1 MTARP
6 SKPRLLLFAFG
17 DFAFNLYWQSI
28 MLFLLFY
35 YTEAL
40 SLPIAVAAMT
50 YMVASIWD
58 GIANFVAGL
67 LVDRGHDR
75 FRYGPLLAAGAVPLG
90 LSFVITYFPPPL
102 SGAWAVGIV
111 FVSHLLFR
119 TFYAAVNVPYLAMT
133 ARISADPGD
142 RAFVAGMRMMFGTA
156 AAVIV
161 ALGTVP
167 LGRWLTGSGAAQ
179 AYFGAAVLFAAVGA
193 AILLLVGATYRE
205 AAEPRRPVPGSV
217 RAALIS
223 LARNNAFVALNAA
236 MMAVIV
242 AMTVLSKSVLYYFKY
257 LLAVP
262 HAGEIAL
269 AWMGLVGGVAIP
281 LWMLLGRFVGLRA
294 LWLIALG
301 LGIAGLLVF
310 AAVPLSGIRAMQLFL
325 VGMQIMAVGIYF
337 VFWAMLPNTIEY
349 GERTTGLHVEG
360 AVFGL
365 AALLQ
370 RIAIGIATGILGWGF
385 ESAGYVANVK
395 QSAETLE
402 RMRETIAIAPL
413 AFLALSFVAMALN
426 PLGRERRRSG
436 DQVEAPVDAVAF
448 R

>member
-1 MTARP
+1 
-6 SKPRLLLFAFG
+6 
-17 DFAFNLYWQSI
+17 
-28 MLFLLFY
+28 
-35 YTEAL
+35 
-40 SLPIAVAAMT
+40 
-50 YMVASIWD
+50 
-58 GIANFVAGL
+58 
-67 LVDRGHDR
+67 
-75 FRYGPLLAAGAVPLG
+75 
-90 LSFVITYFPPPL
+90 
-102 SGAWAVGIV
+102 
-111 FVSHLLFR
+111 
-119 TFYAAVNVPYLAMT
+119 
-133 ARISADPGD
+133 
-142 RAFVAGMRMMFGTA
+142 MRMMFGTA
-156 AAVIV
+156 AAVVV

-167 LGRWLTGSGAAQ
+167 LGRWLTGSGATQ

-205 AAEPRRPVPGSV
+205 AAEPRRPLPGSV
-217 RAALIS
+217 KAAVIS

-269 AWMGLVGGVAIP
+269 AWMGLVGGIAIP

-402 RMRETIAIAPL
+402 RMRETIAVAPL
-413 AFLALSFVAMALN
+413 TFLALSFVAMALN

-436 DQVEAPVDAVAF
+436 DQVEAPVDAVAL

>member
-1 MTARP
+1 
-6 SKPRLLLFAFG
+6 
-17 DFAFNLYWQSI
+17 
-28 MLFLLFY
+28 
-35 YTEAL
+35 
-40 SLPIAVAAMT
+40 V
-50 YMVASIWD
+50 
-58 GIANFVAGL
+58 
-67 LVDRGHDR
+67 
-75 FRYGPLLAAGAVPLG
+75 
-90 LSFVITYFPPPL
+90 
-102 SGAWAVGIV
+102 
-111 FVSHLLFR
+111 
-119 TFYAAVNVPYLAMT
+119 
-133 ARISADPGD
+133 
-142 RAFVAGMRMMFGTA
+142 
-156 AAVIV
+156 
-161 ALGTVP
+161 
-167 LGRWLTGSGAAQ
+167 
-179 AYFGAAVLFAAVGA
+179 
-193 AILLLVGATYRE
+193 
-205 AAEPRRPVPGSV
+205 
-217 RAALIS
+217 IS

-269 AWMGLVGGVAIP
+269 AWMGLVGGIAIP

-402 RMRETIAIAPL
+402 RMRETIAVAPL
-413 AFLALSFVAMALN
+413 TFLAVSFVAMALN
-426 PLGRERRRSG
+426 PLGSQRRRSG

>member
-40 SLPIAVAAMT
+40 SLPIAVAATT

-67 LVDRGHDR
+67 LVDREHDR

-90 LSFVITYFPPPL
+90 LSFVITYFPPPF

-111 FVSHLLFR
+111 FVAHLLFR
-119 TFYAAVNVPYLAMT
+119 TFYAGVNVPYLAMT

-167 LGRWLTGSGAAQ
+167 LGRWLTGSGAAH

-193 AILLLVGATYRE
+193 AILMLVGATYRE
-205 AAEPRRPVPGSV
+205 AAEPRRPLPGSV

-269 AWMGLVGGVAIP
+269 AWMGLVGGIAIP

-402 RMRETIAIAPL
+402 RMRETIAVAPL
-413 AFLALSFVAMALN
+413 TFLALSFVAMALN
-426 PLGRERRRSG
+426 PLGRQRRRSG